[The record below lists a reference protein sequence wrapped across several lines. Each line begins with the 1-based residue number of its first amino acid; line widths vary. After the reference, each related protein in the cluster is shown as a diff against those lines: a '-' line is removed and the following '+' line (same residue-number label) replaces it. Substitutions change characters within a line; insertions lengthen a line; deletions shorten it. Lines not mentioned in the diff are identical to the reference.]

1 MHDRDKIES
10 LNMKEEDYWG
20 FSLSFFV
27 FGGGGGVGELG
38 FLDYKSY
45 G

>member
-20 FSLSFFV
+20 FSLFF
-27 FGGGGGVGELG
+27 FLGGGGGGWLENWG
-38 FLDYKSY
+38 F
-45 G
+45 

>member
-27 FGGGGGVGELG
+27 FGGGGGGVLENWG
-38 FLDYKSY
+38 F
-45 G
+45 